1 MRNELVITGTET
13 QLLLSQTDDGTN
25 TLFIN
30 GVEVP
35 QSVWVG
41 TDARWADWTTAEG
54 QLVHIGKVKSADGN
68 LMITRANE
76 DLLFYYDFVP
86 YVPFDPSDIGNSLV
100 QLNERVT
107 NLEDAT
113 LKVNAVQGWYEVA
126 TEGEQVI
133 SIPVLGYS
141 GDGSNV
147 IVDINGLICVFNL
160 DYYIDAD
167 YKLHFNYKL
176 SKGSIVH
183 AVAFGI
189 NKG

>member
-1 MRNELVITGTET
+1 MRNELAITGTDT

-30 GVEVP
+30 GEEVP

-41 TDARWADWTTAEG
+41 DGEWAKWTTAES

-68 LMITRANE
+68 LMIVRSNN
-76 DLLFYYDFVP
+76 DYQFYYDFVP
-86 YVPFDPSDIGNSLV
+86 YILFDPTDISESLV

-107 NLEDAT
+107 NLEEAQP
-113 LKVNAVQGWYEVA
+113 KVRVRQGWYEVA

-133 SIPVLGYS
+133 AIPILNYS
-141 GDGSNV
+141 GDV
-147 IVDINGLICVFNL
+147 QDIIVDINGLTCIKNS

-167 YKLHFNYKL
+167 YKLHFKYEL

-183 AVAFGI
+183 VVGFEI
-189 NKG
+189 EKG

>member
-1 MRNELVITGTET
+1 MRNELVVTGTDT

-30 GVEVP
+30 DVEVP

-41 TDARWADWTTAEG
+41 DGEWAKWITAEG
-54 QLVHIGKVKSADGN
+54 QLVHIGKVTSADSN
-68 LMITRANE
+68 LMIVRSN
-76 DLLFYYDFVP
+76 DDYQFYYDFVP
-86 YVPFDPSDIGNSLV
+86 YVPFDPTDISESLV

-107 NLEDAT
+107 NIEESKS
-113 LKVNAVQGWYEVA
+113 KVYVRHGWYEVA

-147 IVDINGLICVFNL
+147 IVDINGLICAYNL
-160 DYYIDAD
+160 DYYIDAN
-167 YKLHFNYKL
+167 YKLHFKYEL

>member
-41 TDARWADWTTAEG
+41 SDARWADWTTAEG

-107 NLEDAT
+107 NLEEAN
-113 LKVNAVQGWYEVA
+113 LRVNAVQGWYEVA

-160 DYYIDAD
+160 DYYIDTD

>member
-1 MRNELVITGTET
+1 MRNELVITGTDT

-35 QSVWVG
+35 QSEWVG
-41 TDARWADWTTAEG
+41 TDVRWADWTTAEG

-107 NLEDAT
+107 NLEEAN
-113 LKVNAVQGWYEVA
+113 LRVNAVQGWYEVA